1 MKKLVELVEMV
12 DRPCKAGSWW
22 KWFSSKRSD
31 QPSVAINQAC
41 PALRGGRSP
50 TAFTLI
56 ELLVVISVIGI
67 LAALILARFG
77 TVEKSARDARRKSDL
92 NQYRTALENYAV
104 KTGGVYPSRTAGGG
118 VQASTTL
125 CNDLGTIYIASCP
138 EDPRYSATSWEYY
151 KYQSDGTGGGN
162 VNATQYILWAKME
175 TGAGTTNYWYLC
187 SSGKAAE
194 KQSTPATS
202 DCW

>member
-1 MKKLVELVEMV
+1 MKSVINHQ
-12 DRPCKAGSWW
+12 
-22 KWFSSKRSD
+22 SSIIKK
-31 QPSVAINQAC
+31 
-41 PALRGGRSP
+41 G
-50 TAFTLI
+50 FTLI

-92 NQYRTALENYAV
+92 NQYRTALENYAI

-138 EDPRYSATSWEYY
+138 GPEDPRYSATSWEYY

-162 VNATQYILWAKME
+162 VNATQYVLWAKTE
-175 TGAGTTNYWYLC
+175 TGLGYWVVC
-187 SSGKAAE
+187 SNGKVGE
-194 KQSTPATS
+194 KSSVSVTGGSCPL
-202 DCW
+202 